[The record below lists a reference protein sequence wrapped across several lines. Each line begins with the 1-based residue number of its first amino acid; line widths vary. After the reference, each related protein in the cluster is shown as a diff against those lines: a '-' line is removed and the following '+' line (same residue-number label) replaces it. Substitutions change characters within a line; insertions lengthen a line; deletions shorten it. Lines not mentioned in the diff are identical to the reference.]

1 MSSDRVRILLAK
13 IGLDDHQRSLLVL
26 SKGFRDAGFEVINLG
41 TFQTPE
47 MVVKSAISEDVN
59 AIGLSFHTI
68 TYLGWV
74 VDVVDLLRKME
85 VDDISVFVGGTIPEV
100 DDEELR
106 RLGVKGIYRPGS
118 LMETMVREIREVVLG
133 SQG

>member
-1 MSSDRVRILLAK
+1 MRDEKVRIVLGK
-13 IGLDDHQRSLLVL
+13 IGLDDHQRSLQVL

-41 TFQTPE
+41 FFQTPE
-47 MVVKSAISEDVN
+47 MVVSSAIAEDAN
-59 AIGLSFHTI
+59 AIGLSFHTL

-74 VDVVDLLRKME
+74 VDVFNLLADKQ
-85 VDDISVFVGGTIPEV
+85 VNDIAVFVGGTIPEA

-118 LMETMVREIREVVLG
+118 AMSEIVTEIRETVLA
-133 SQG
+133 SHD

>member
-1 MSSDRVRILLAK
+1 MRDEKVRIVLAK
-13 IGLDDHQRSLLVL
+13 IGLDDHQRSLQVL

-41 TFQTPE
+41 VFQTPE
-47 MVVKSAISEDVN
+47 MVVSSAIAEDAN
-59 AIGLSFHTI
+59 AIGLSFHTL

-74 VDVVDLLRKME
+74 VDVFNLLADKQ
-85 VDDISVFVGGTIPEV
+85 VKDIAVFVGGTIPEA

-118 LMETMVREIREVVLG
+118 AMSEIVKEIRQTVLA
-133 SQG
+133 SHD

>member
-1 MSSDRVRILLAK
+1 MSNDRVRILLAK

-41 TFQTPE
+41 TFQTPD

-100 DDEELR
+100 DDKELR

-133 SQG
+133 S

>member
-47 MVVKSAISEDVN
+47 MVVKSAVSEDVN

-74 VDVVDLLRKME
+74 VDVIDLLRKME
-85 VDDISVFVGGTIPEV
+85 VDDISIFVGGTIPEV

-118 LMETMVREIREVVLG
+118 LMDTMVSEIREVVLS